1 MELNSVI
8 NLSLS
13 QAKSDRHSGIFL
25 PQTQHVVPSRTEGLW
40 FICANTHSAG
50 LGNCKLPAQVSA
62 AYTCPCSP
70 NCLALTTGTK
80 RDRAGSFLKEEIL
93 M

>member
-1 MELNSVI
+1 MEFNSVI

-25 PQTQHVVPSRTEGLW
+25 PQTQHVVPSRTKGLW
-40 FICANTHSAG
+40 FICANTYFAG

-62 AYTCPCSP
+62 AYICLYSP
-70 NCLALTTGTK
+70 ELSCFNDWNQEGQGW
-80 RDRAGSFLKEEIL
+80 RFS
-93 M
+93 